1 MDDYSVLFAGR
12 LRERAAYCR
21 RLADNALSSG
31 VAREFEAIAR
41 DYERDAEN
49 LENCANA
56 TRAMPTRGLHAA

>member
-21 RLADNALSSG
+21 RLAGNALSDG

-41 DYERDAEN
+41 DYERDAET
-49 LENCANA
+49 LEN
-56 TRAMPTRGLHAA
+56 RAGAMRTTPTGELHAA